1 MRAVHIGVEFVWTD
15 IHDRAHMTMIGTE
28 KKQQQSYKL
37 RIYFFIKQSLNTYIQ
52 NQNWFYFS

>member
-28 KKQQQSYKL
+28 KNNNKA
-37 RIYFFIKQSLNTYIQ
+37 I
-52 NQNWFYFS
+52 NWEFNFS